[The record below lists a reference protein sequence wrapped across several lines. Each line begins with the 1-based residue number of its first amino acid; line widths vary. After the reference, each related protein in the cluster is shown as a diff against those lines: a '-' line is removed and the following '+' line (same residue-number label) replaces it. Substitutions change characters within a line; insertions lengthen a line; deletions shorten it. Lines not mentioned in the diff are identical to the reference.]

1 MLTGADRKRL
11 LLAALG
17 YFAFVVYGSLVPL
30 HFRPAPLLDAWE
42 RFESIPYLNLGIG
55 SRADW
60 VANILLFV
68 PLAFLWLG
76 VLWPHRGRFARSLAS
91 FIVLAG
97 CVVSS
102 VAIEFTQVFFPPR
115 TVSMNDLVAES
126 LGAIIGI
133 VLWWTTG
140 QKFIA
145 WISGWAAARTR
156 SGTTAYLLTAYMA
169 LVFGYNLM
177 PLDLTISVVEIWH
190 KWGEGKLLLVPFSAT
205 YKSGAEQIYALLS
218 DTIIWVPAALLWKL
232 ASTRSATAV
241 VLRVVACAALIE
253 FLQLFVYSR
262 VTATTNVI
270 LAAVGATIGVLCA
283 RWFRPASDGAAAN
296 TGAAPRPPTL
306 LWIAALGGWLAVLA
320 IVFWYPF
327 DFRTDWGFVHDRLAT
342 LKRAPFEAY
351 YYGSEFRAL
360 TELLHKTGFFFP
372 LGALLALLGS
382 RVRAVL
388 PMPGAVVHIAALTV
402 IAGTAAAI
410 EAGQVFLPTKNADA
424 TDWLLEVLGGLAG
437 YLFIRIAR
445 PMWSATATDDGQRQA
460 SGGRR

>member
-177 PLDLTISVVEIWH
+177 PLDLTISVVEIWLWPNLAATVEIAIPPSISTDAT
-190 KWGEGKLLLVPFSAT
+190 KWLDRAEARCLPFGGSVSSARPPNRTCEFPRIRLSTSPCQWVTSVP
-205 YKSGAEQIYALLS
+205 
-218 DTIIWVPAALLWKL
+218 L
-232 ASTRSATAV
+232 ASM
-241 VLRVVACAALIE
+241 
-253 FLQLFVYSR
+253 
-262 VTATTNVI
+262 
-270 LAAVGATIGVLCA
+270 
-283 RWFRPASDGAAAN
+283 ASC
-296 TGAAPRPPTL
+296 R
-306 LWIAALGGWLAVLA
+306 
-320 IVFWYPF
+320 
-327 DFRTDWGFVHDRLAT
+327 
-342 LKRAPFEAY
+342 
-351 YYGSEFRAL
+351 
-360 TELLHKTGFFFP
+360 
-372 LGALLALLGS
+372 
-382 RVRAVL
+382 
-388 PMPGAVVHIAALTV
+388 
-402 IAGTAAAI
+402 
-410 EAGQVFLPTKNADA
+410 
-424 TDWLLEVLGGLAG
+424 
-437 YLFIRIAR
+437 
-445 PMWSATATDDGQRQA
+445 
-460 SGGRR
+460 

>member
-1 MLTGADRKRL
+1 VLTGRDRRRL
-11 LLAALG
+11 LFAALG
-17 YFAFVVYGSLVPL
+17 YFVFVVYGSLVPL
-30 HFRPAPLLDAWE
+30 HFRPVPLDDAWE
-42 RFESIPYLNLGIG
+42 RFEAIPYLNLGIA

-76 VLWPHRGRFARSLAS
+76 VLWPHRGRFARTLAS
-91 FIVLAG
+91 CIVLAA
-97 CVVSS
+97 CAASS
-102 VAIEFTQVFFPPR
+102 LVIEFTQVFFPPR

-126 LGAIIGI
+126 LGAIVGI

-140 QKFIA
+140 QRIVG
-145 WISGWAAARTR
+145 WLNGWAATRTR
-156 SGTTAYLLTAYMA
+156 TGTPAYLLTAYLA

-205 YKSGAEQIYALLS
+205 YESGAEQIYALLS
-218 DTIIWVPAALLWKL
+218 DTVIWVPAALLWKL
-232 ASTRSATAV
+232 ASTRSATSV

-262 VTATTNVI
+262 VTATTDVI
-270 LAAVGATIGVLCA
+270 LAAVGATIGVLGA
-283 RWFRPASDGAAAN
+283 RWFRPASSDATAAHCD
-296 TGAAPRPPTL
+296 AAPRPPTL
-306 LWIAALGGWLAVLA
+306 VWVVALAGWFGVLVV
-320 IVFWYPF
+320 VFWYPF
-327 DFRTDWGFVHDRLAT
+327 DFRTDWGFVHERLTA
-342 LKRAPFEAY
+342 LRRAPFEAY

-382 RVRAVL
+382 RIRTAV
-388 PMPGAVVHIAALTV
+388 PMPGAVIHVAALAV

-410 EAGQVFLPTKNADA
+410 EAGQVILPTKNADT
-424 TDWLLEVLGGLAG
+424 TDWLLEVVGGLAG
-437 YLFIRIAR
+437 YLFIRVAR
-445 PMWSATATDDGQRQA
+445 PIWATAD
-460 SGGRR
+460 GRR